1 MVAAFDTDGRGSIAR
16 GRGRARPAA
25 TAASSISAAHG
36 GVTSEVRSC
45 GAFAYVMCMYM
56 HLTAY

>member
-1 MVAAFDTDGRGSIAR
+1 MVAAFATDGRGSIAR
-16 GRGRARPAA
+16 GRGRARQAA
-25 TAASSISAAHG
+25 TAATSISAAHR

-45 GAFAYVMCMYM
+45 GACAYVMCMYM